1 MSVKLMNPRDRAG
14 TRTSK
19 GIRRFLEIT
28 RLLARGGSR
37 RRDESS
43 HPGVAE
49 VTVWDGR
56 LEAFRTVDLHDR
68 HDPLWEQASQLARVQ
83 AEVHRTEREA
93 RVGASADRHRPQSR
107 AEHRCFSDVPKSPF
121 GGSNLVCEDMDDNE

>member
-1 MSVKLMNPRDRAG
+1 MSLKLMNPRDRAG
-14 TRTSK
+14 KRTSR

-28 RLLARGGSR
+28 GLLARGGSR
-37 RRDESS
+37 RRDESAHRS
-43 HPGVAE
+43 VAE

-56 LEAFRTVDLHDR
+56 LGAFRSVDLHDR
-68 HDPLWEQASQLARVQ
+68 HDRLWEQANQLARVQ

-93 RVGASADRHRPQSR
+93 RGGAGADRHRPQSR
-107 AEHRCFSDVPKSPF
+107 PEHRCFSDVPKSPF

>member
-14 TRTSK
+14 TRTPK

-37 RRDESS
+37 RRDESAHRS
-43 HPGVAE
+43 VAE

-56 LEAFRTVDLHDR
+56 LEAFRTVDLHNR

-93 RVGASADRHRPQSR
+93 RAGAGADRHRPQAR

-121 GGSNLVCEDMDDNE
+121 GGSNLVCDDMDDDE